1 MSPHG
6 NARGL
11 PSLPCDTNV
20 AHMSHTELIEIVDR
34 SSPEDR
40 LLLQAYLEHLA
51 RASDPE
57 DGRDLDRRLEAMRAG
72 DEVSLGEARKLHEA
86 LASRGL

>member
-1 MSPHG
+1 
-6 NARGL
+6 
-11 PSLPCDTNV
+11 
-20 AHMSHTELIEIVDR
+20 MSHAELIEIVNR

-40 LLLQAYLEHLA
+40 LFLRAYIEHLA
-51 RASDPE
+51 RTADPE

-72 DEVSLGEARKLHEA
+72 DEVSLEEARKLHEA

>member
-1 MSPHG
+1 
-6 NARGL
+6 
-11 PSLPCDTNV
+11 
-20 AHMSHTELIEIVDR
+20 MSHTELIEIVDR

-57 DGRDLDRRLEAMRAG
+57 DGRDLDRRGVPWKNFR
-72 DEVSLGEARKLHEA
+72 DINFVSINYKPFD
-86 LASRGL
+86 ASRWPVRTSGLIANP